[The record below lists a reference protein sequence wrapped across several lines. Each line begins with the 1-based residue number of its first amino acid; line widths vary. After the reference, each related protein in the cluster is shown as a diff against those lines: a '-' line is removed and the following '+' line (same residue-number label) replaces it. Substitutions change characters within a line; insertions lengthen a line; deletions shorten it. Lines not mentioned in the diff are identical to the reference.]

1 MNIAEEIRARARRA
15 NRRVVY
21 PEGGDQRIWQAAAS
35 LAAEGLARPVLIDA
49 GGVSSPPAGV
59 EVVRPASDPRLE
71 TFAAEYYELRK
82 AKGVS
87 EEEAAERVADP
98 LIFGAF
104 LIRSGDCDAGVAGA
118 ASTTADVLRA
128 GIQVIGTASGI
139 RTVSSS
145 FLMITDEGPLTY
157 ADCGVVPDP
166 DAEQLVDIALA
177 SAESHRKLTGLSPK
191 VAMLS
196 FSTKGSAEHPR
207 VEKVRTAAALLAER
221 APTLCVDGELQV
233 DAAIVPEVAAQKA
246 PRSPLSG
253 RANVLVFP
261 DLDSGNIAYKIT
273 QRIAGAVALG
283 PLVQGLAR
291 PYMDLSRGCTAEDA
305 AMVGCIS
312 AVLAE

>member
-15 NRRVVY
+15 NRRVVF
-21 PEGGDQRIWQAAAS
+21 PEGSDPRIRQAAAD
-35 LAAEGLARPVLIDA
+35 LAAEGLARPVLIDP
-49 GGVSSPPAGV
+49 GGVGAPPTGV
-59 EVVRPASDPRLE
+59 DVVRPSSDPRLQA
-71 TFAAEYYELRK
+71 FAGAYYARRM
-82 AKGVS
+82 ATGMS
-87 EEEAAERVADP
+87 EHAAAARAADP
-98 LIFGAF
+98 LVCGAF
-104 LIRSGDCDAGVAGA
+104 LGRAGDCDAGVAGA

-128 GIQVIGTASGI
+128 GIQVLGTAQGI

-145 FLMITDEGPLTY
+145 FLMITDDGPLTY

-177 SAESHRKLTGLSPK
+177 SAESHRKLTGLAPK

-273 QRIAGAVALG
+273 QRIAGAAALG

>member
-15 NRRVVY
+15 NRRVVF
-21 PEGGDQRIWQAAAS
+21 PEGGDQRIQQAAAS
-35 LAAEGLARPVLIDA
+35 LAADGLARPVLIDA

-71 TFAAEYYELRK
+71 TFAAEYFELRK

-98 LIFGAF
+98 LVFGAF

-128 GIQVIGTASGI
+128 GIQVIGTAPGI

-177 SAESHRKLTGLSPK
+177 SSESHRKLTGLSPK